1 MFQVLALAVLAALS
15 VGGLLYAVFYSRIQ
29 DEQQRQKR
37 FASVSTVVDKK
48 GKRSKV
54 DEAAKRRKQVGDA
67 LNELDKQSK
76 DIQKSVKKPPL
87 KILILQAGL
96 NTDIKTFY
104 MYSAGAAFALFLVAL
119 VASGNIL
126 VAAGAAFVGGFGLP
140 RWVVGY
146 MRKRRINAFL
156 LEFPNALDIIV
167 RSIKSGLPLNDGLKL
182 IALEAKEPVRT
193 EFSRIIEGQQM
204 GLGTPEAILRMYQT
218 MPVQE
223 ANFFAVVIQI
233 QQQAGGNLAEALG
246 NLSNVLRARKSM
258 KQKVAAMSMEA
269 KASAWIIGSLPFA
282 VTILIYMTTPAYL
295 MPLFTDPTGH
305 IILAASGIWMSIGIF
320 IMKQMINFEV

>member
-37 FASVSTVVDKK
+37 FASVSTVADKK

-54 DEAAKRRKQVGDA
+54 DEAAKRRKQLGEA
-67 LNELDKQSK
+67 LNDLDKQSK
-76 DIQKSVKKPPL
+76 DIQKNVKKPPL

-96 NTDIKTFY
+96 NTDIKVFY
-104 MYSAGAAFALFLVAL
+104 MYSAGAAFVLFLIAL
-119 VASGNIL
+119 VGSGNIL

-146 MRKRRINAFL
+146 IRKRRINAFL

-193 EFSRIIEGQQM
+193 EFRRIIEGQQM

-282 VTILIYMTTPAYL
+282 VTVLIYMTTPGYL

-305 IILAASGIWMSIGIF
+305 IILAASGIWMAIGIF